1 MGLLEY
7 AKGKNI
13 CDVYHRCK
21 NISKIEHKNAFFM
34 LLDIMRCTIKY
45 KSGISDY
52 FNYKFYNKKNNQIK
66 EYVTIGDTDYFYE
79 ILSPSKY
86 KTFFTIKP
94 NFLKNF
100 KDYINRDYWVVED
113 GRKKLQNIVKK
124 HKELIVKPIDGLGGK
139 GVEKIDTKDIIDI
152 NDFYEKLKKDNLF
165 IEEVVVQHPDMAKLS
180 PSSCNTIRIMT
191 LNIKGNTEIFM
202 AIARIGNGI
211 NSVDNFHQG
220 GMAVK
225 VDINTGKLIG
235 NAYDKSGNEYDIHP
249 RTKIK
254 FDGYQ
259 LPNWNIVKRTVLEAA
274 KVNENIKVVG
284 WDVAITKNGATFIEG
299 NRRPGWDIIQVVYNR
314 GRKDLYDEVLKKY
327 NDAYNKK
334 DN

>member
-1 MGLLEY
+1 
-7 AKGKNI
+7 
-13 CDVYHRCK
+13 
-21 NISKIEHKNAFFM
+21 M

-79 ILSPSKY
+79 TLSPSKY

-94 NFLKNF
+94 NFLNNF
-100 KDYINRDYWVVED
+100 KKYINRDYWVIDD
-113 GRKKLQNIVKK
+113 GINKLESIIKKN
-124 HKELIVKPIDGLGGK
+124 KELIIKPIDGLGGK
-139 GVEKIDTKDIIDI
+139 DVEKINTKDIKDI
-152 NDFYEKLKKDNLF
+152 NQFYEKMKKENLF
-165 IEEVVVQHPDMAKLS
+165 IEEVVLQHPDMAKLS
-180 PSSCNTIRIMT
+180 PTSCNTIRIMT

-220 GMAVK
+220 GMGVK
-225 VDINTGKLIG
+225 IDINTGKLIG
-235 NAYDKSGNEYDIHP
+235 NAYDKDCNEYEIHP
-249 RTKIK
+249 KTNIK

-259 LPNWNIVKRTVLEAA
+259 LPNWNIVKKIVLEAA

-284 WDVAITKNGATFIEG
+284 WDVAITPDGATFIEG
-299 NRRPGWDIIQVVYNR
+299 NRRPGWDLVQVVYNR
-314 GRKDLYDEVLKKY
+314 GRKDLYNDVLKKY
-327 NDAYNKK
+327 NMAYKNI
-334 DN
+334 

>member
-1 MGLLEY
+1 MGLLGY

-13 CDVYHRCK
+13 KNVYDRCK
-21 NISKIEHKNAFFM
+21 KISKKENKNAFIM

-45 KSGISDY
+45 KAGISDY

-79 ILSPSKY
+79 TLSPSKY

-94 NFLKNF
+94 NFLNNF
-100 KDYINRDYWVVED
+100 KKYINRDYWVIDD
-113 GRKKLQNIVKK
+113 GINKLESIIKKN
-124 HKELIVKPIDGLGGK
+124 KELIIKPIDGLGGK
-139 GVEKIDTKDIIDI
+139 DVEKINTKDIKDI
-152 NDFYEKLKKDNLF
+152 NQFYEKMKKENLF
-165 IEEVVVQHPDMAKLS
+165 IEEVVLQHPDMAKLS
-180 PSSCNTIRIMT
+180 PTSCNTIRIMT

-220 GMAVK
+220 GMGVK
-225 VDINTGKLIG
+225 IDINTGKLIG
-235 NAYDKSGNEYDIHP
+235 NAYDKDCNEYEIHP
-249 RTKIK
+249 KTNIK

-259 LPNWNIVKRTVLEAA
+259 LPNWNIVKKIVLEAA

-284 WDVAITKNGATFIEG
+284 WDVAITPDGATFIEG
-299 NRRPGWDIIQVVYNR
+299 NRRPGWDLVQVVYNR
-314 GRKDLYDEVLKKY
+314 GRKDLYNDVLKKY
-327 NDAYNKK
+327 NMAYKNI
-334 DN
+334 

>member
-1 MGLLEY
+1 MGLLGY

-13 CDVYHRCK
+13 KNVYDRCK
-21 NISKIEHKNAFFM
+21 KISKKENKNAFIM

-94 NFLKNF
+94 NFLNNF
-100 KDYINRDYWVVED
+100 KKYINRDYWVIDD
-113 GRKKLQNIVKK
+113 GINKLESIIKKN
-124 HKELIVKPIDGLGGK
+124 KELIIKPIDGLGGK
-139 GVEKIDTKDIIDI
+139 DVEKINTKDIKDI
-152 NDFYEKLKKDNLF
+152 NQFYEKMKKENLF
-165 IEEVVVQHPDMAKLS
+165 IEEVVLQHPDMAKLS
-180 PSSCNTIRIMT
+180 PTSCNTIRIMT

-220 GMAVK
+220 GMGVK
-225 VDINTGKLIG
+225 IDINTGKLIG
-235 NAYDKSGNEYDIHP
+235 NAYDKDCNEYEIHP
-249 RTKIK
+249 KTNIK

-259 LPNWNIVKRTVLEAA
+259 LPNWNIVKKIVLEAA

-284 WDVAITKNGATFIEG
+284 WDVAITPDGATFIEG
-299 NRRPGWDIIQVVYNR
+299 NRRPGWDLVQVVYNR
-314 GRKDLYDEVLKKY
+314 GRKDLYNDVLKKY
-327 NDAYNKK
+327 NMAYKNI
-334 DN
+334 